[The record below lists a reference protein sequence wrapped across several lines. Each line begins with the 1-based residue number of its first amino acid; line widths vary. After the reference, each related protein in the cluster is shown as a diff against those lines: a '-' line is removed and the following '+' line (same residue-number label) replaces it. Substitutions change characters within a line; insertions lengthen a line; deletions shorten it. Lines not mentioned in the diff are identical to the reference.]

1 MKDVLEQAFYW
12 SLVRGAAWC
21 WAANLDRHLGAN
33 HSWYTACDRVR
44 LADLA
49 TLTHLNRFCVAF
61 TTACCFTNRS
71 SAALRYHFANA
82 VGASLCLAFGYHF
95 ASGVVANLGAVFANN
110 TAGFIANL
118 FGSALRYHLA
128 GRVLTNL
135 GAVFAN
141 NTANLVTNLFGATLG
156 YHTANGVVT
165 GLGSAFWNHTADLV
179 ANLFRSALRHHAA
192 NSVRNLTCAALASI
206 AGAADFFLL
215 AGWYPDLLANSFWR
229 ALHALSAAFPW
240 CINTLASARVK
251 GPRARLANGFSHRR
265 SWNRLRCGFPM
276 STPNSD
282 CFGVLFGNYN
292 AVGLSAG
299 LLLSNRLVD
308 SAVDRPRFRLIDRF
322 ADGVLDCP

>member
-1 MKDVLEQAFYW
+1 MKDVLEQAFYRP
-12 SLVRGAAWC
+12 LVRGAAWC

-71 SAALRYHFANA
+71 SAALRYHFTNA

-110 TAGFIANL
+110 TA
-118 FGSALRYHLA
+118 
-128 GRVLTNL
+128 
-135 GAVFAN
+135 
-141 NTANLVTNLFGATLG
+141 NLVANLFGATLG

-229 ALHALSAAFPW
+229 ALHALSTAFAW
-240 CINTLASARVK
+240 CVNTLASARVK

-292 AVGLSAG
+292 AVRLSAG

-308 SAVDRPRFRLIDRF
+308 SAVDRPRFRLVDRF